1 MSDKQS
7 PITDM
12 KRIAAF
18 ADGEL
23 SGQDN
28 LDLLEQSQQDASA
41 AKRIRHQQQLL
52 RACRRVMREPM
63 GCPEDLRQRVA
74 AMAEQQMAPADHSP
88 AVLARIGRWI
98 PAAIA
103 ALLLLAAVGVYQSA
117 PHSQQATELFPVSLV
132 DRFDGRHHLCSQSI
146 SNMISDP
153 DLPNNLDQLPEKLQ
167 EKLGQP
173 VPGLDLSAVG
183 YTFQA
188 VGRCSIP
195 GDNAVHLIYKADA
208 STDHEDA
215 ISLWI
220 RADDGRLPIEPG
232 RLHASYGSHRNEKL
246 LVWRHG
252 GMVFYLLGDD
262 PSQLEAVAQAL

>member
-1 MSDKQS
+1 MSDKQP

-12 KRIAAF
+12 QRIASF

-23 SGQDN
+23 SGHDN
-28 LDLLEQSQQDASA
+28 LHLLEQSQQDPKVAQ
-41 AKRIRHQQQLL
+41 RIRHQQQLL

-74 AMAEQQMAPADHSP
+74 AMAEQQEEPADHSP

-103 ALLLLAAVGVYQSA
+103 ALLLLAAVGVYQA
-117 PHSQQATELFPVSLV
+117 VPHSKPTADLFPVSQV
-132 DRFDGRHHLCSQSI
+132 DRFDSRHHLCSQTI
-146 SNMISDP
+146 SALISDP
-153 DLPNNLDQLPEKLQ
+153 DLPNNLDQLPAKLQ

-173 VPGLDLSAVG
+173 VPGLDLSALG
-183 YTFQA
+183 YDFQA
-188 VGRCSIP
+188 IGSCSIP
-195 GDNAVHLIYKADA
+195 GDNAVHLIYKADPA
-208 STDHEDA
+208 TGRHDS

-232 RLHASYGSHRNEKL
+232 RLHASYGSHDDEKL

-262 PSQLEAVAQAL
+262 PSRLEAVAKAL